1 MKIGKRIKEKE
12 KHNLNNP
19 KKKSGKGTAIHNE
32 KRTHKI
38 IIHLN
43 IK

>member
-19 KKKSGKGTAIHNE
+19 KKNQERELLFTM
-32 KRTHKI
+32 KREHTK
-38 IIHLN
+38 
-43 IK
+43 